1 MRGKYAILSVIFL
14 ILYAFVHLGFY
25 PTYFRHF
32 PNFEPFKLMHH
43 IHGGIMSGWLFLL
56 IAQPLFLA
64 IKKPEWHVVTGRLSY
79 VYAPIVILSLF
90 QVTKFSYNRWVDEV
104 GHAQAISDQA
114 LSLGQIATFGTF
126 YALAMLFRRKLFLH
140 VRFICATGLL
150 ALLPAAN
157 RLMRAYTELDPSQ
170 CLFISSMLTICTAF
184 LFLVY
189 DILKRKNP
197 VPCIVISVWYILFFL
212 FVEARETELYQTL
225 GSFIAKHL
233 V

>member
-1 MRGKYAILSVIFL
+1 MRVKYAIISVVFL
-14 ILYAFVHLGFY
+14 ILYAFVQVGFY
-25 PTYFRHF
+25 STYFKHF
-32 PNFEPFKLMHH
+32 PNFVPFKLMHH

-64 IKKPEWHVVTGRLSY
+64 LKKPAWHVFTGRLSY

-126 YALAMLFRRKLFLH
+126 YVLAMLFRR
-140 VRFICATGLL
+140 
-150 ALLPAAN
+150 N
-157 RLMRAYTELDPSQ
+157 
-170 CLFISSMLTICTAF
+170 
-184 LFLVY
+184 
-189 DILKRKNP
+189 
-197 VPCIVISVWYILFFL
+197 LFFACPL
-212 FVEARETELYQTL
+212 HMRNGLACAASGCQQAHENLHRVGCFSMSCDFRHADNLHCVVVFV
-225 GSFIAKHL
+225 